1 MAHRPIL
8 GGCFAVIM
16 VICDKA
22 KGFKFSK
29 RPLQK
34 KIQTIFS
41 ILHRSCQFEKFKQ
54 FCKEETFV
62 CIMKVVWL
70 QMSCLFHRNEHLL

>member
-34 KIQTIFS
+34 KSKLF
-41 ILHRSCQFEKFKQ
+41 LV
-54 FCKEETFV
+54 FCTDLVNLKNLNNFV
-62 CIMKVVWL
+62 KKKH
-70 QMSCLFHRNEHLL
+70 LFV